1 VTAGR
6 DRVIGEL
13 AAWSAHRRRR
23 VQVRTATKN
32 QLLAQLD
39 RCFPGLGLALP
50 DVLGTRV
57 GRLVAEH
64 FADPGRL
71 ASLGATRFVRFAR
84 TRGLRVDRAVAERL
98 VEAAAEALPT
108 RDAVVARQVLA
119 ADLVLLED
127 LDAQVAAAEVELAR
141 LLPDSP
147 FAPLTTVPGWGVVR
161 AAGYGAAVGDPA
173 RWPGPRQLYRA
184 SGLSPMQY
192 ESARKRRDGAI
203 SREGSVQLR
212 RALIELGLGLWL
224 NDPAANRYAAQLR
237 ARGKSG
243 GVIGCALANRANRIA
258 FALVRDQQP
267 YDPHR
272 WARPAPALPRSPANP
287 PR

>member
-1 VTAGR
+1 
-6 DRVIGEL
+6 
-13 AAWSAHRRRR
+13 
-23 VQVRTATKN
+23 
-32 QLLAQLD
+32 
-39 RCFPGLGLALP
+39 
-50 DVLGTRV
+50 
-57 GRLVAEH
+57 
-64 FADPGRL
+64 
-71 ASLGATRFVRFAR
+71 
-84 TRGLRVDRAVAERL
+84 
-98 VEAAAEALPT
+98 
-108 RDAVVARQVLA
+108 
-119 ADLVLLED
+119 
-127 LDAQVAAAEVELAR
+127 
-141 LLPDSP
+141 
-147 FAPLTTVPGWGVVR
+147 
-161 AAGYGAAVGDPA
+161 
-173 RWPGPRQLYRA
+173 
-184 SGLSPMQY
+184 MQY